1 MSRQIPLHRKD
12 GSIAGHSTVDDEDFA
27 RFGDGGRRV
36 PRQANALRDGM
47 TVVAF
52 TVHGKPAPKGSV
64 RAFVPRKR
72 DGSIVR
78 RADGAPM
85 VVKND
90 DSGARGKA
98 WMGDVAKACA
108 EAMDAGEIALMR
120 DVPVAVSIIFHA
132 VRPKSHYRTGRNAA
146 RLRDDAPSWP
156 AKRPDV
162 DKWVRAV
169 LDALTATAWADD
181 GQVVEL
187 HATKVWGEQ
196 AKADVELRVLEP
208 QRHESEQAALVL

>member
-1 MSRQIPLHRKD
+1 MRPPF
-12 GSIAGHSTVDDEDFA
+12 T
-27 RFGDGGRRV
+27 
-36 PRQANALRDGM
+36 
-47 TVVAF
+47 F

-64 RAFVPRKR
+64 RAFVPRRK
-72 DGSIVR
+72 DGSMVR

-98 WMGDVAKACA
+98 WSGDVAKACA
-108 EAMDAGEIALMR
+108 EAMEEAERGLVR
-120 DVPVAVSIIFHA
+120 DTPISVAVVFCV
-132 VRPKSHYRTGRNAA
+132 VRPKSHFGSGRNSDV
-146 RLRDDAPSWP
+146 LKPSAPAYP

-169 LDALTATAWADD
+169 LDALTGTAWYDD

-187 HATKVWGEQ
+187 YATKVWGEQ
-196 AKADVELRVLEP
+196 AKAVVTLGELADVVEDDAQVTL
-208 QRHESEQAALVL
+208 ALA